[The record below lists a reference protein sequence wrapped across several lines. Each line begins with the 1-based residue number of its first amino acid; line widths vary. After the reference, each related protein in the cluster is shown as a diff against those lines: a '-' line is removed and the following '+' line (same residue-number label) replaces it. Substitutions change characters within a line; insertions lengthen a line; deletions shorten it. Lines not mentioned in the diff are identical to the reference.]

1 MNLAIFDLDNTL
13 LAGDSD
19 YLWGQFLVEQG
30 IVDGPSY
37 ERQNRLFYDQYK
49 AGTLDICEFCAFSM
63 APLTQHDPAQLYAW
77 RAQFVREK
85 IEPIVAAGT
94 PALLE
99 RHRAQGDRLLIMT
112 ATNRFITEPI
122 AALLNI
128 GDLIAT
134 DPEMKDGRYT
144 GRVAGI
150 PNFQEGKVQRL
161 ELWRAEQPEKF
172 AHTYFYS
179 DSRNDIPLLLKA
191 DTAVA
196 VDADEVLLAEAK
208 KRGWASISLRS
219 EGHVA
224 T

>member
-30 IVDGPSY
+30 LVDGSSY
-37 ERQNRLFYDQYK
+37 EEANHRFYDQYK
-49 AGTLDICEFCAFSM
+49 AGTLDIYEFCAFSM
-63 APLTQHDPAQLYAW
+63 GPLTQYEPAQLYAW

-122 AALLNI
+122 AELLNI

-150 PNFQEGKVQRL
+150 PNFQDGKVQRL
-161 ELWRAEQPEKF
+161 ELWRAEQTEKF

-196 VDADEVLLAEAK
+196 VDADEVLLAEAT
-208 KRGWASISLRS
+208 KRGWPVITLR
-219 EGHVA
+219 GPQPD
-224 T
+224 